1 MCGAAGAPVLTP
13 GPRRRKGPSRMDV
26 SDLKKNAKLEID
38 GAPWVVTDFQFV
50 KPGKGQGLYKCKIKN
65 MLTGSV
71 IDRTWRSGEKL
82 TAANVES
89 KKMQYLFNSGD
100 SYTFMDNATYEQIE
114 MPADVVGDDK
124 DFLLDNTECEV
135 LFYNERAVGL
145 SLPSHIVMEVVECE
159 PGVKGDTATNVTK
172 AATVQTGRQIQVP
185 LFIKQGENIKIDTR
199 TGEYVERVNK

>member
-1 MCGAAGAPVLTP
+1 MSLP
-13 GPRRRKGPSRMDV
+13 RMDV

-38 GAPWVVTDFQFV
+38 GTPWVVTDFQFV

-71 IDRTWRSGEKL
+71 VDRTYRSGEKL

-89 KKMQYLFNSGD
+89 KKMQYLFSSPD
-100 SYTFMDNATYEQIE
+100 AFTFMDNETYEQIE
-114 MPADVVGDDK
+114 LAHDVVGDAK
-124 DFLLDNTECEV
+124 FFLLDNIQCDV
-135 LFYNERAVGL
+135 LLYNERPVGV
-145 SLPSHIVMEVVECE
+145 SLPSHIIMEITECE

-172 AATVQTGRQIQVP
+172 TAQVETGKEIQVP
-185 LFIKQGENIKIDTR
+185 LFIKLGERIKIDTR